1 MTKRA
6 TPLGA
11 PHCFS
16 LPGEEWKPL
25 PLNPNYWAS
34 TLGRIASGP
43 GRTTL
48 GRVLMQHPTSS
59 GRLRVSLGTGP
70 KGSIKREV
78 HRIVCEA
85 FHGLP
90 TDPAL
95 EAAHGDGDVFNNR
108 PDNLRWAT
116 HRENIADKQRHGT
129 QLRGSR
135 MTSAKLTE
143 EQVLTLRRQ
152 VLAGEDRRRLANV
165 FGIHKSHVDAIARGD
180 CWKHVPCE

>member
-6 TPLGA
+6 IPIGA

-34 TLGRIASGP
+34 SLGRIASGP

-48 GRVLMQHPTSS
+48 GRVLAQHPTTS

-78 HRIVCEA
+78 HRLICEA

-90 TDPAL
+90 PDPLL
-95 EAAHGDGDVFNNR
+95 EAAHNDGDALNNL
-108 PDNLRWAT
+108 PSNLRWAT
-116 HRENIADKQRHGT
+116 HRENIADKVRHGT

-135 MTSAKLTE
+135 VSRSKLTE
-143 EQVLTLRRQ
+143 GQVADLRRAVAAGADRFQ
-152 VLAGEDRRRLANV
+152 VARTYGV
-165 FGIHKSHVDAIARGD
+165 HKNHVDAIVRGD
-180 CWKHVPCE
+180 CWSHVPCG